1 MGEYD
6 NILRYLA
13 RKHSKDLVV
22 GLLPQGTEYK
32 VLESI
37 ETQVTE
43 RERRLD
49 QTLKILINN
58 KEAILHVEFQA
69 EWRTKLDWRI
79 FEYHN
84 LLAFA
89 CYDSEPKAPTP
100 IRSVVILL
108 SGPEKLGP
116 LVREYRTSWDDQPFC
131 GIRYEIEPLYKLT
144 LAELEERQSL
154 MWLSFAPLTVDVD
167 EDKIKELLTRLEERF
182 GSKRE
187 IAEVAAAM
195 TVVGGLN
202 DKYSTMSDTIS
213 NWIGE
218 ELIMET
224 TLGQE
229 FWEGLFRKRFEK
241 EQKLAEERFKIAAE
255 KRLEKE
261 QKQAEERFKEEK
273 VELVREVEEKVAHQ
287 IERKNLVEL
296 FSARLGVI
304 LTEEEEELLDGHL
317 QRVGFSTIFRIGLNI
332 TGEKELREWLVTFDS
347 STS

>member
-1 MGEYD
+1 MGDYD
-6 NILRYLA
+6 NILRYFSS
-13 RKHSKDLVV
+13 KHPKDLVG
-22 GLLPQGTEYK
+22 GLLPPGTEFE

-49 QTLKILINN
+49 QALKILLNR
-58 KEAILHVEFQA
+58 KEVILHVEFQS
-69 EWRTKLDWRI
+69 EWKTELDWRM

-84 LLAFA
+84 LLAFQRH
-89 CYDSEPKAPTP
+89 DSDPKQPTP
-100 IRSVVILL
+100 IRSVVVLL
-108 SGPEKLGP
+108 KGPQKLGP
-116 LVREYRTSWDDQPFC
+116 LVREYRTLWDSQPFC
-131 GIRYEIEPLYKLT
+131 GIRYEIEPIYKQT
-144 LAELEERQSL
+144 IAELEKRQSL
-154 MWLSFAPLTVDVD
+154 MWLAFAPLTVDVD
-167 EDKIKELLTRLEERF
+167 EDKIKELLKRLEERF

-241 EQKLAEERFKIAAE
+241 EQKLA
-255 KRLEKE
+255 KE
-261 QKQAEERFKEEK
+261 QFEEEQKLAEERFEKEK
-273 VELVREVEEKVAHQ
+273 KQLARQTACQ
-287 IERKNLVEL
+287 IERKNLFDL
-296 FSARLGVI
+296 FSARLGGV
-304 LTEEEEELLDGHL
+304 LTEEEEVLLDGHL
-317 QRVGFSTIFRIGLNI
+317 QKTGFNAIFRAVLNI
-332 TGEKELREWLVTFDS
+332 TDGKKLREWLVTFDS
-347 STS
+347 LTV